1 MGCIRVCQTFR
12 CRLPNH
18 HWNIESDYVCRLVS
32 IQPLSRNGL
41 ADIAD
46 AYRLAPNSRVPQIL
60 HFLNLIDYSP
70 ELLDKLSNKEY
81 IESGSELEMNL
92 RALSIV
98 AVEEL
103 RKEVVI
109 LLEQQGRIEESEGI
123 NAVLLDFWLWNKA
136 KEWESEGKKMVEC
149 HRTRSIWY

>member
-1 MGCIRVCQTFR
+1 
-12 CRLPNH
+12 
-18 HWNIESDYVCRLVS
+18 
-32 IQPLSRNGL
+32 
-41 ADIAD
+41 
-46 AYRLAPNSRVPQIL
+46 
-60 HFLNLIDYSP
+60 
-70 ELLDKLSNKEY
+70 
-81 IESGSELEMNL
+81 MNL

>member
-1 MGCIRVCQTFR
+1 MHVAHAF
-12 CRLPNH
+12 
-18 HWNIESDYVCRLVS
+18 
-32 IQPLSRNGL
+32 
-41 ADIAD
+41 
-46 AYRLAPNSRVPQIL
+46 RLALNSRVPQIL

-70 ELLDKLSNKEY
+70 ELLDKLSSQKY
-81 IESGSELEMNL
+81 IESGSELEINL

-103 RKEVVI
+103 RKEVVT
-109 LLEQQGRIEESEGI
+109 LLEQQGRIEESKGI

-149 HRTRSIWY
+149 HRTRSTWY

>member
-1 MGCIRVCQTFR
+1 M
-12 CRLPNH
+12 
-18 HWNIESDYVCRLVS
+18 
-32 IQPLSRNGL
+32 
-41 ADIAD
+41 
-46 AYRLAPNSRVPQIL
+46 PQIL
-60 HFLNLIDYSP
+60 NFLNLIDYSP
-70 ELLDKLSNKEY
+70 ELQQKLAEKQY
-81 IESGSELEMNL
+81 IESESVIEIEL

-103 RKEVVI
+103 RKEVSSM
-109 LLEQQGRIEESEGI
+109 LEKSGRMEESKGV